1 MYKALATAV
10 LLAATAFPL
19 PLQGQMRAMHHPSG
33 PARITVGSP
42 FRSTQPHTN
51 RFGVTRS
58 SPFVRRSAFV
68 RSFGS
73 HHHRFHIFLGNACF
87 SDPFS
92 DPFFCRQF
100 FFRNRFFFAQPLFLP
115 YPVYASSPY
124 YQVAEQTSATTSD
137 QDTDLA
143 SEVNRLKDEIERL
156 RDEERSR
163 EEVRAASHLPPQPK
177 RRQPPRFWF
186 FAMVVG

>member
-42 FRSTQPHTN
+42 FRSTQPHSN
-51 RFGVTRS
+51 GFGVTRS

-73 HHHRFHIFLGNACF
+73 RHHHRFPIFFGNACF

-100 FFRNRFFFAQPLFLP
+100 FFRFLTP
-115 YPVYASSPY
+115 FSAGSSFSAPASSSRSHCSCRIRCTRHPR
-124 YQVAEQTSATTSD
+124 TTK
-137 QDTDLA
+137 LL
-143 SEVNRLKDEIERL
+143 NKL
-156 RDEERSR
+156 RQLHRTKTPIWPARST
-163 EEVRAASHLPPQPK
+163 A
-177 RRQPPRFWF
+177 
-186 FAMVVG
+186 